1 MEKQQEN
8 FLLDIAK
15 YLKPYTEKQKQNWKR
30 SKKIEVFQS
39 ESQLSEF
46 IQKAKKRENVGK
58 KLYIGIISDRI
69 AELVEKE
76 LGYNIKNFNCALYS
90 DSIRKIFKDHGEEEK
105 EKLRGQRAVQNE
117 DFLKIVRVIGDSQS
131 IEQGDFYNRQP
142 VIKFKKD
149 GMTVVAIVADGVL
162 DLYTLTMY
170 ISIKNRSL
178 ATPIDEQ
185 APIDTPETTS
195 GTASDNR
202 SLATATDEQAP
213 VNTPETTRS
222 TASNNI
228 ISEMKQN
235 TTEI

>member
-1 MEKQQEN
+1 M
-8 FLLDIAK
+8 DIAK
-15 YLKPYTEKQKQNWKR
+15 YLKPYSEHQIKNWKG
-30 SKKIEVFQS
+30 SKKIVVYSDEA
-39 ESQLSEF
+39 QLHEF
-46 IQKAKKRENVGK
+46 VKAARENRINGK
-58 KLYIGIISDRI
+58 KLYFGIILDSV
-69 AELVEKE
+69 AERVKKE
-76 LGYNIKNFNCALYS
+76 HNIDIKEHNCT
-90 DSIRKIFKDHGEEEK
+90 IRADEVKKIFKSHGDELTESR
-105 EKLRGQRAVQNE
+105 RGQRA
-117 DFLKIVRVIGDSQS
+117 I
-131 IEQGDFYNRQP
+131 IEGDFEMIPEIIGSPEVVENAGIYNNSP
-142 VIKFKKD
+142 VLRFKKA
-149 GMTVVAIVADGVL
+149 GQTLAAVVSRKHL
-162 DLYTLTMY
+162 DIYTQTMY
-170 ISIKNRSL
+170 VAIKNRSL

>member
-1 MEKQQEN
+1 M
-8 FLLDIAK
+8 DIAK
-15 YLKPYTEKQKQNWKR
+15 YLKPYSEHQIKNWKG
-30 SKKIEVFQS
+30 SKKIVVYSDEA
-39 ESQLSEF
+39 QLHEF
-46 IQKAKKRENVGK
+46 VKAARENRINGK
-58 KLYIGIISDRI
+58 KLYFGIILDSV
-69 AELVEKE
+69 AERVKKE
-76 LGYNIKNFNCALYS
+76 HNIDIKEHNCT
-90 DSIRKIFKDHGEEEK
+90 IRADEVKKIFKSHGDELTESR
-105 EKLRGQRAVQNE
+105 RGQTLAAVVSR
-117 DFLKIVRVIGDSQS
+117 KH
-131 IEQGDFYNRQP
+131 
-142 VIKFKKD
+142 
-149 GMTVVAIVADGVL
+149 L
-162 DLYTLTMY
+162 DIYTQTMY
-170 ISIKNRSL
+170 VAIKNRSL